1 MEEQTDRISIYH
13 TTSLTPTHT
22 NTFWSTFIPSCSCSV
37 RNINLKGGKET
48 EVRNRINGPGLK
60 RKREMFHW
68 PLSAQEGCWV
78 QCDERSTVSER
89 DSGEFV
95 VVRAAMGLWKSAV
108 RNVDNGTSSCP
119 REAQGKRIN
128 DCRDLLP
135 FHSFPEMP
143 NRRASYQSR
152 MWNTLADWLGL
163 IQWQPAILLNTP
175 WKQFLLC
182 NAGESQQIINLSEYS
197 PSARKY

>member
-1 MEEQTDRISIYH
+1 
-13 TTSLTPTHT
+13 
-22 NTFWSTFIPSCSCSV
+22 
-37 RNINLKGGKET
+37 
-48 EVRNRINGPGLK
+48 
-60 RKREMFHW
+60 MFPW
-68 PLSAQEGCWV
+68 LLSAQEGCRG
-78 QCDERSTVSER
+78 QRDERSMVSET

-95 VVRAAMGLWKSAV
+95 VVWVAMGLWKSGA

-128 DCRDLLP
+128 DRRDLLP

-143 NRRASYQSR
+143 NRWASYQSR
-152 MWNTLADWLGL
+152 MWNTLVDWLGL
-163 IQWQPAILLNTP
+163 IQWQPATLLNTL

-197 PSARKY
+197 PSARKYWSCCSAL